1 MQWEIKL
8 QWEEIKCS
16 SKNIMSKSFKSWVM
30 KNIFRKLPA
39 NKSLIVIYLQDNQK
53 NYRSRLFTEFIQTQK
68 KCPIYLKKM
77 SIPFTCNWNNKPNFF
92 LWTRPLNN
100 LILAKYL
107 TYVFATLR
115 KIFLQN
121 TSKWLF
127 LELTDLVWSS
137 GSGTSSVLWS
147 ISRNFKNKHIWLIPN
162 LIQRQTSS
170 TTDANYWQNLCYLFT
185 IM

>member
-1 MQWEIKL
+1 
-8 QWEEIKCS
+8 
-16 SKNIMSKSFKSWVM
+16 M

-39 NKSLIVIYLQDNQK
+39 NKSLIVTYLQDNQK
-53 NYRSRLFTEFIQTQK
+53 KYRSRLFTEFIQTQK

-77 SIPFTCNWNNKPNFF
+77 SIPITCNWNNKPNCF

-115 KIFLQN
+115 KIFLQS

-127 LELTDLVWSS
+127 LELTDSCDLPVQGPHRFFEVFHVILKTNRFDWSQIWFKDKQVPPPKQIIDRIYVIYLQS
-137 GSGTSSVLWS
+137 CKFCSFPRIIKTLSFHGF
-147 ISRNFKNKHIWLIPN
+147 SRF
-162 LIQRQTSS
+162 
-170 TTDANYWQNLCYLFT
+170 
-185 IM
+185 